1 MSAAAAEQASAGI
14 YVHIPFCHAKC
25 RYCDFASLPGKQE
38 LYTPYVAALLRSIRQ
53 AQASWP
59 GPAFDTLYIG
69 GGTPTALKPDLLTA
83 IVEACRAHLGLP
95 AGAEITCEA
104 NPGTVSRQGLQALR
118 QGGMN
123 RLSLGAQSFVDDE
136 LALLGRIHDSQAIIE
151 AFQKARRAGFE
162 NISLDLIYGV
172 PRQSLDSWTHT
183 LEQALA
189 LEPEHLSLYALT
201 LEPGTP
207 MASDVQCGTLPAP
220 DDALAADMY
229 LMAQEML
236 SSRGYSQYE
245 ISNWARS
252 DAEDLPGRE
261 PRLAS
266 RHNLHY
272 WRNERYLGLGSA
284 AYSFDG
290 HSRFGRCPDPTEFMR
305 RVEAGEDTTDTEE
318 AACPDTQMDE
328 TMMLGLRLMSGV
340 AWSAFEQRFGRDL
353 RDVYAEPIAR
363 LQESDLVIL
372 DHAGIRLAPTAY
384 LIGNRVFA
392 EFLRSP
398 H

>member
-1 MSAAAAEQASAGI
+1 MSAAAAEREYAGI
-14 YVHIPFCHAKC
+14 YVHIPFCRTKC
-25 RYCDFASLPGKQE
+25 RYCDFASLPGRQD
-38 LYTPYVAALLRSIRQ
+38 LYAPYVAALLQSIGQ
-53 AQASWP
+53 ARARWP

-69 GGTPTALKPDLLTA
+69 GGTPTALAPDRLTA
-83 IVEACRAHLGLP
+83 IVEACHTHLGLP
-95 AGAEITCEA
+95 TGAEITCEA
-104 NPGTVSRQGLQALR
+104 NPGTVSRQTLQALR
-118 QGGMN
+118 GGGVN
-123 RLSLGAQSFVDDE
+123 RLSLGAQSFNDDE
-136 LALLGRIHDSQAIIE
+136 LALLGRIHDRQAIIE
-151 AFQKARRAGFE
+151 AFQEARRARFE

-172 PRQSLDSWTHT
+172 PRQSLDSWEHT
-183 LEQALA
+183 LRQALA

-207 MASDVQCGTLPAP
+207 MASDVQCGALPDP

-236 SSRGYSQYE
+236 SARGYWQYE

-252 DAEDLPGRE
+252 HPEDTPERE

-272 WRNERYLGLGSA
+272 WHNERYLGLGSA

-290 HSRFGRCPDPTEFMR
+290 RSRFGRCPDPAEFVR
-305 RVEAGEDTTDTEE
+305 RIGAGEDTMDTEE
-318 AACPDTQMDE
+318 LACPDTQMDE
-328 TMMLGLRLMSGV
+328 TMMLGLRLVSGI
-340 AWSAFEQRFGRDL
+340 AWSAFKKRFGCDL

-363 LQESDLVIL
+363 LQESGLLIL
-372 DHAGIRLAPTAY
+372 DHTGIRLAPTAY

-392 EFLRSP
+392 EFLRSSD
-398 H
+398 

>member
-1 MSAAAAEQASAGI
+1 MSAAAAEQEHAGI
-14 YVHIPFCHAKC
+14 YVHIPFCRTKC
-25 RYCDFASLPGKQE
+25 RYCDFSSLPGRQD
-38 LYTPYVAALLRSIRQ
+38 LYEPYVAALLQSIGQ

-69 GGTPTALKPDLLTA
+69 GGTPTALAPDHLTA
-83 IVEACRAHLGLP
+83 IVEACRTHLALP
-95 AGAEITCEA
+95 AEAEITCEA
-104 NPGTVSRQGLQALR
+104 NPGTVSQKTLQALR
-118 QGGMN
+118 DGGVN
-123 RLSLGAQSFVDDE
+123 RLSLGAQSFDDDE
-136 LALLGRIHDSQAIIE
+136 LALLGRIHDRQAIIE
-151 AFQKARRAGFE
+151 AFQGARLAGFG

-172 PRQSLDSWTHT
+172 PHQSLKSWEST
-183 LEQALA
+183 LQQALP

-207 MASDVQCGTLPAP
+207 MASDVQCGALPTP

-236 SSRGYSQYE
+236 SSRGYAQYE

-252 DAEDLPGRE
+252 HAEDTPERE
-261 PRLAS
+261 PGLAS

-290 HSRFGRCPDPTEFMR
+290 RSRFGRCPDSAEFIR
-305 RVEAGEDTTDTEE
+305 RIEAGEDTTDTVEL
-318 AACPDTQMDE
+318 ACPDTQMDE

-340 AWSAFEQRFGRDL
+340 RWSAFEQRFGRDL

-363 LQESDLVIL
+363 LHESGLVTL
-372 DHAGIRLAPTAY
+372 DQTGIRLAPTAY

-392 EFLRSP
+392 EFLRSSD
-398 H
+398 